1 MWRQNNKLF
10 FKCRIPQKDYSYKTF
25 FACSQVFPLVAEV
38 FLFVSR
44 TAPSLWI
51 IFCPFVSYNVN
62 WHEDNLSVDQEHRWF
77 VRGGGKFVFHE
88 ITSSAVC
95 RWETCCGNILLLA
108 WTPSSSSRCIKARF
122 FIHIEPLIYLLFFL
136 CRNGILIDPPTFFC
150 KVPDSVKDG
159 FSSWLETINGHW
171 LRPLK
176 VRRWLGHRAKYSP
189 GVCEW
194 WVTIHGARIGFSLSE
209 SASPQTMHFSH
220 FQPNCSCDWILFVSE
235 VWSWNWSLVF
245 GLPWQMG

>member
-1 MWRQNNKLF
+1 MSLPSSGKIRV
-10 FKCRIPQKDYSYKTF
+10 QKYWYTFLSTIGCCWMQVINLKTEWYVALQVPHYSYKTF

-77 VRGGGKFVFHE
+77 VRGEGKFVFHE

-108 WTPSSSSRCIKARF
+108 WTPSSSSKCIKARF
-122 FIHIEPLIYLLFFL
+122 LFILNLSFYY
-136 CRNGILIDPPTFFC
+136 
-150 KVPDSVKDG
+150 
-159 FSSWLETINGHW
+159 SSYVGLEFW
-171 LRPLK
+171 
-176 VRRWLGHRAKYSP
+176 
-189 GVCEW
+189 
-194 WVTIHGARIGFSLSE
+194 
-209 SASPQTMHFSH
+209 
-220 FQPNCSCDWILFVSE
+220 
-235 VWSWNWSLVF
+235 
-245 GLPWQMG
+245 